1 MTARPLTYT
10 IDEPNDQSGF
20 SLLETLFALA
30 IMSLAS
36 VALFQSTSSMLS
48 LSDRAVKA
56 GERTVSS
63 GLDRL
68 AVRELIDGL
77 LPPWP
82 YETDR
87 IFIGEPAQFR
97 GQSTAPLSANNTGA
111 EIVTLSL
118 ISQATGGL
126 RLDYSSAKA
135 PEGWTIMSALPD
147 GTRFEYMGID
157 HQWYSKWPPQDKPGR
172 GFFNEDE
179 LLPLPALPQAI
190 RLRAEGRVLLSARV
204 SRAVRLPDRFDPEIG
219 L

>member
-1 MTARPLTYT
+1 MKAGPTVEVNKDA
-10 IDEPNDQSGF
+10 GF

-56 GERTVSS
+56 GERTVSG

-77 LPPWP
+77 LPHWP
-82 YETDR
+82 SETER
-87 IFIGEPAQFR
+87 AFVGEARSFS
-97 GQSTAPLSANNTGA
+97 GQSTAPLSADNTGP

-118 ISQATGGL
+118 SALSGGRDSL
-126 RLDYSSAKA
+126 TYSSAKA
-135 PEGWTIMSALPD
+135 PQGWTIMSRLPE
-147 GTRFEYMGID
+147 GARFEYMGID
-157 HQWYSKWPPQDKPGR
+157 HSWYAKWPPQEKPTR
-172 GFFNEDE
+172 GYFDEDV
-179 LLPLPALPQAI
+179 LLPFPALPQAI
-190 RLRAEGRVLLSARV
+190 RLRTDETVIMTARV
-204 SRAVRLPDRFDPEIG
+204 ARATILPDRFDPQAG